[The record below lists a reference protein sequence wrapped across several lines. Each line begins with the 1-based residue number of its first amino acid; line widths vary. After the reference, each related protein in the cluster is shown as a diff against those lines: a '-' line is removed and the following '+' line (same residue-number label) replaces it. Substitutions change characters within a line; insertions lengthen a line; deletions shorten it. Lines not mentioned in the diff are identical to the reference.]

1 MNFKQ
6 ALWPSVKLAQF
17 RQQHST
23 SSFLKGFI
31 MQPVRNILTAVCL
44 SLALAAAFVFG
55 IREYSRMPE
64 SKTTFVSTG
73 PTIQQLEE
81 LAELVSLQ
89 VTTNDIMSAESE
101 GFFGYKGSWIIKGE
115 ALYAT
120 DLALAE
126 IAESSGPGTESKWRI
141 SLPAPVIKWAR
152 IDHENSKVYDVSR
165 KHWLPWD
172 SATANNMRDQ
182 AMLHGQQKVLQS
194 AMKPE
199 YAQRA
204 KARTEQTIKSFYGSK
219 GTIVEIVWRDHGS
232 SSSPQL
238 AQR

>member
-1 MNFKQ
+1 MQ
-6 ALWPSVKLAQF
+6 SV
-17 RQQHST
+17 RS
-23 SSFLKGFI
+23 
-31 MQPVRNILTAVCL
+31 ILTSVCL

-55 IREYSRMPE
+55 VREYSRMPE

-73 PTIQQLEE
+73 PTIQQLQE
-81 LAELVSLQ
+81 LAELVGLQ
-89 VTTNDIMSAESE
+89 VTTNDILTAESE
-101 GFFGYKGSWIIKGE
+101 GFFGYKGSWVIKGE

-126 IAESSGPGTESKWRI
+126 IVESSGRGTASNWRI
-141 SLPAPVIKWAR
+141 SLPLPAIKWAR
-152 IDHENSKVYDVSR
+152 VDHENSRVYDVSR

-172 SATANNMRDQ
+172 SPTANNMRDQ
-182 AMLHGQQKVLQS
+182 AMLRGQQKVLQS

-204 KARTEQTIKSFYGSK
+204 KSRTEQTIKSFYGSK
-219 GTIVEIVWRDHGS
+219 GTIVEIVWRNEGS
-232 SSSPQL
+232 SPAPQL